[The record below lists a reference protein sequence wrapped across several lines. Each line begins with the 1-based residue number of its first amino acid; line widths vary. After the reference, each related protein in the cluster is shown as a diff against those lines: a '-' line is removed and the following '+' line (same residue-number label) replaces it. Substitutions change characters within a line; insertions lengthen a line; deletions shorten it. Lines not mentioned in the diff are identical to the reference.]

1 MRQDCG
7 QIQHEP
13 PGFQTCGVSPMGA
26 CASPQNEEA
35 HHEDTSWRRDFCAST
50 SGIAR
55 KLVPTNPWSKVVIE
69 YSSNGGRMPDHI
81 WTVEEFLSSCI
92 PFCGGYSYV
101 SQLRVTAPNVVH
113 TQRAS
118 DPSFSHDVLYYYDIN
133 IVLI

>member
-92 PFCGGYSYV
+92 PLCGGYGSV
-101 SQLRVTAPNVVH
+101 SQLRVTVPNVVYTH
-113 TQRAS
+113 HAS
-118 DPSFSHDVLYYYDIN
+118 APSFSHDVLYYYSIT

>member
-1 MRQDCG
+1 MRQDGG

-92 PFCGGYSYV
+92 PLCGGFWAFFPLWGILAHVVLTHHPS
-101 SQLRVTAPNVVH
+101 AP
-113 TQRAS
+113 
-118 DPSFSHDVLYYYDIN
+118 PFFSFAFFYFI
-133 IVLI
+133 

>member
-1 MRQDCG
+1 
-7 QIQHEP
+7 
-13 PGFQTCGVSPMGA
+13 MGA

-81 WTVEEFLSSCI
+81 SHSAPPRMAIHVLSQGEF
-92 PFCGGYSYV
+92 
-101 SQLRVTAPNVVH
+101 
-113 TQRAS
+113 
-118 DPSFSHDVLYYYDIN
+118 
-133 IVLI
+133 

>member
-1 MRQDCG
+1 
-7 QIQHEP
+7 
-13 PGFQTCGVSPMGA
+13 MGT

-35 HHEDTSWRRDFCAST
+35 HHEDTSWRRDFCVST

-92 PFCGGYSYV
+92 PLCGGYGSV
-101 SQLRVTAPNVVH
+101 SQLRVTVPNVVYIH
-113 TQRAS
+113 HAS
-118 DPSFSHDVLYYYDIN
+118 APSFSHDVLYYYSIT